1 MYADM
6 DLDQRNIIIKTADL
20 EDAIILDENY
30 RILIC
35 NVPNNDEKDKIKA
48 LRVSVQKRIQ
58 ELKGSNDYT

>member
-35 NVPNNDEKDKIKA
+35 NVSNNDEKDKIKA